1 MQHISLTA
9 KISEELAGKRLDQ
22 AVSALFPDYSR
33 TRLQEWIK
41 SGELKVDGKTLEQ
54 REKVIAGQIIEI
66 NATVTSK
73 ENWQAQD
80 LKLDVIYEDADIL
93 VINKPIG
100 LVVHPAHG
108 NYDNTLLNAL
118 LYYAPELASVPRAGI
133 IHRLDKDTSG
143 LLLVARNLESHTK
156 LTRLLKDHNI
166 EREYEAI
173 VVGVMTSGG
182 TVDAPIGRN
191 PHKRLQMAVLEDSD
205 EETKE
210 AVTHYR
216 VLERFSAHTRVK
228 LQLETGRTHQIRVHL
243 AHIGYPIVGDKT
255 YGGRMKLPTGASAK
269 LIETL
274 RSFPRQAL
282 HACRLSFKHPRTGK
296 KVEFKSPI
304 PEDIKNLINLLRP

>member
-1 MQHISLTA
+1 MQTITL
-9 KISEELAGKRLDQ
+9 KSEITENLAGKRLDQ
-22 AVSALFPDYSR
+22 AVSILFPDYSR

-41 SGELKVDGKTLEQ
+41 SGELKVDGKTSAQ
-54 REKVIAGQIIEI
+54 REKVVLGQKIEI
-66 NATVTSK
+66 NANITSK
-73 ENWQAQD
+73 ENWQAQE
-80 LKLDVIYEDADIL
+80 LKLDIIYEDADIL

-118 LYYAPELASVPRAGI
+118 LYYAPELSNVPRAGI

-173 VVGVMTSGG
+173 VVGVMTAGG

-191 PHKRLQMAVLEDSD
+191 PHKRLQMAVLENTDD
-205 EETKE
+205 AKE

-216 VLERFSAHTRVK
+216 VLERFPAHTRVK

-255 YGGRMKLPTGASAK
+255 YGGRMKLPPGASAE
-269 LIETL
+269 LRETL

-282 HACRLSFKHPRTGK
+282 HACRLSFKHPSTAKR
-296 KVEFKSPI
+296 VEFKSPI
-304 PEDIKNLINLLRP
+304 PEDIKKLNDLLRK